1 MTIEYEISYRYFMM
15 FCFFIF
21 VIVAKTTQA
30 NPPEATLIR
39 LGGETVTVDSNQI
52 KEETKAV
59 ETMNLSLQDA
69 DIHHAI
75 RLIADV
81 AQLNIVIADEVSGKV
96 TVELKD
102 VPWTD
107 ALTAVLMS
115 KGLVAVN
122 IGEIVHV
129 QPLTP

>member
-1 MTIEYEISYRYFMM
+1 MWYL
-15 FCFFIF
+15 
-21 VIVAKTTQA
+21 IVMLIGYKSVHAEEPKA
-30 NPPEATLIR
+30 VLIR
-39 LGGETVTVDSNQI
+39 LGGETVSVDAKPPAPPVATI
-52 KEETKAV
+52 P
-59 ETMNLSLQDA
+59 TMNLSLQDA

-81 AQLNIVIADEVSGKV
+81 ADLNIVIADEVSGTV

-115 KGLVAVN
+115 KGLVAAPV
-122 IGEIVHV
+122 GEIVFV

>member
-1 MTIEYEISYRYFMM
+1 MNWFLNLTIALTT
-15 FCFFIF
+15 
-21 VIVAKTTQA
+21 AKA
-30 NPPEATLIR
+30 DPPEAVLIR
-39 LGGETVTVDSNQI
+39 LGGETVAVDSSQI
-52 KEETKAV
+52 KNESTQV

-75 RLIADV
+75 RLISDV
-81 AQLNIVIADEVSGKV
+81 ADLNFVIDESVSGRV

-115 KGLVAVN
+115 KGLAAVN
-122 IGEIVHV
+122 IGRIVYV
-129 QPLTP
+129 QPLAP

>member
-1 MTIEYEISYRYFMM
+1 MM
-15 FCFFIF
+15 KWFLSFT
-21 VIVAKTTQA
+21 VAVATAKA
-30 NPPEATLIR
+30 DPPEATLIR
-39 LGGETVTVDSNQI
+39 LGGETVALDSGQ
-52 KEETKAV
+52 KKQEGPTGK
-59 ETMNLSLQDA
+59 TMNLSLQDA

-81 AQLNIVIADEVSGKV
+81 AELNFVISDGVSGRV
-96 TVELKD
+96 TVELKE
-102 VPWTD
+102 VPWTE

-129 QPLTP
+129 QPLAP

>member
-1 MTIEYEISYRYFMM
+1 MTIEYEISYRYFMF
-15 FCFFIF
+15 FCAF
-21 VIVAKTTQA
+21 VLLIAGETAQA
-30 NPPEATLIR
+30 DPPEATLIR
-39 LGGETVTVDSNQI
+39 LGGQTVSVDSNREKQEI
-52 KEETKAV
+52 KAV
-59 ETMNLSLQDA
+59 PSMNLSLQDA

-75 RLIADV
+75 RLIAET
-81 AQLNIVIADEVSGKV
+81 AELNIVIADGVSGKV

-107 ALTAVLMS
+107 ALTAILMS